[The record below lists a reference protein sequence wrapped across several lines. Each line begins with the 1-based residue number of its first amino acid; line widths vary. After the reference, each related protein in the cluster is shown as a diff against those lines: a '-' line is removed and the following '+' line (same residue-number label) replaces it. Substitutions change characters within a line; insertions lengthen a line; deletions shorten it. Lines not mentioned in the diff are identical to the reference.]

1 MSGVTTESSAVENV
15 RVDYAEVMRR
25 LPHRY
30 PFLLVDRAEDFVAGV
45 SITGIKNVSHN
56 EPFFPGHFPIDPVM
70 PGVLIVES
78 MAQTGAL
85 LMSKTL
91 DVAVE
96 GKVIMFMSIDGVRF
110 RKPARPGDQL
120 KMKVIVTRQRGDIF
134 KFRGETFIDDKLAA
148 EADFAAMVVTVEQ
161 PVPA

>member
-1 MSGVTTESSAVENV
+1 MTEQTENI
-15 RVDYAEVMRR
+15 RIDYAEVMRR
-25 LPHRY
+25 LPHRF

-56 EPFFPGHFPIDPVM
+56 EPFFQGHFPIDPVM

-91 DVAVE
+91 DVSVE
-96 GKVIMFMSIDGVRF
+96 GKVILFMSIDGVRF

-120 KMKVIVTRQRGDIF
+120 RLMVKVTRQRGDIF
-134 KFRGETFIDDKLAA
+134 KFRGETFIDGKLAA
-148 EADFAAMVVTVEQ
+148 EADFAAMVATVADPVT
-161 PVPA
+161 P

>member
-1 MSGVTTESSAVENV
+1 MGENDA
-15 RVDYAEVMRR
+15 RIDYAEVMRR

-30 PFLLVDRAEDFVAGV
+30 PFLLVDRAEDFVAGT
-45 SITGIKNVSHN
+45 SITGVKNVTHN

-70 PGVLIVES
+70 PGVLIVEA

-91 DVAVE
+91 NVEVE

-120 KMKVIVTRQRGDIF
+120 RMRVMVTKQRGDVF

-161 PVPA
+161 PTS

>member
-1 MSGVTTESSAVENV
+1 MTEQTENI
-15 RVDYAEVMRR
+15 RIDYAEVMRR
-25 LPHRY
+25 LPHRF

-56 EPFFPGHFPIDPVM
+56 EPFFQGHFPIDPVM

-96 GKVIMFMSIDGVRF
+96 GKVILFMSIDGVRF

-120 KMKVIVTRQRGDIF
+120 RLMVKVTRQRGDIF
-134 KFRGETFIDDKLAA
+134 KFRGETFIDGKLAA
-148 EADFAAMVVTVEQ
+148 EADFAAMVATVTD
-161 PVPA
+161 PVTP

>member
-1 MSGVTTESSAVENV
+1 MAEPGVTI
-15 RVDYAEVMRR
+15 DYAEVMRR

-30 PFLLVDRAEDFVAGV
+30 PFLLVDKAEAFVAHA

-70 PGVLIVES
+70 PGVLIVEA

-85 LMSKTL
+85 LMSKSL
-91 DVAVE
+91 DISVE

-120 KMKVIVTRQRGDIF
+120 RMNVVVTRARGEAF

-148 EADFAAMVVTVEQ
+148 EAEFMAMAVTVDQ
-161 PVPA
+161 PVTP

>member
-1 MSGVTTESSAVENV
+1 VTEQTENI
-15 RVDYAEVMRR
+15 RIDYAEVMRR
-25 LPHRY
+25 LPHRF

-56 EPFFPGHFPIDPVM
+56 EPFFQGHFPIDPVM

-96 GKVIMFMSIDGVRF
+96 GKVILFMSIDGVRF

-120 KMKVIVTRQRGDIF
+120 RLMVKVTRQRGDIF
-134 KFRGETFIDDKLAA
+134 KFRGETFIDGKLAA
-148 EADFAAMVVTVEQ
+148 EADFAAMVATVADPVT
-161 PVPA
+161 P

>member
-1 MSGVTTESSAVENV
+1 MAEGDDRGPQDRGVEI
-15 RVDYAEVMRR
+15 DYAEVMRR

-30 PFLLVDRAEDFVAGV
+30 PFLLIDRAESFVANTSIVGV
-45 SITGIKNVSHN
+45 KNVSHN
-56 EPFFPGHFPIDPVM
+56 EPFFQGHFPIDPVM
-70 PGVLIVES
+70 PGVLIVEA

-120 KMKVIVTRQRGDIF
+120 RMHVVVTRARGDAF
-134 KFRGETFIDDKLAA
+134 KFRGETYIDGKLAA
-148 EADFAAMVVTVEQ
+148 EAEFMAMVVTVAE
-161 PVPA
+161 PVA

>member
-1 MSGVTTESSAVENV
+1 MAEGDD
-15 RVDYAEVMRR
+15 RIDYAEVMRR

-30 PFLLVDRAEDFVAGV
+30 PFLLVDKAQDFVANT
-45 SITGIKNVSHN
+45 SITGIKNVTHN

-70 PGVLIVES
+70 PGVLIVEA

-85 LMSKTL
+85 LMSKTM

-96 GKVIMFMSIDGVRF
+96 DKVIMFMSIDGVRF

-120 KMKVIVTRQRGDIF
+120 RMQVTVTKQRGDVF

-148 EADFAAMVVTVEQ
+148 EADFAAMVVTVET
-161 PVPA
+161 PVTA

>member
-1 MSGVTTESSAVENV
+1 MTEQTENI
-15 RVDYAEVMRR
+15 RIDYAEVMRR
-25 LPHRY
+25 LPHRF

-56 EPFFPGHFPIDPVM
+56 EPFFQGHFPIDPVM

-85 LMSKTL
+85 LMSKSM
-91 DVAVE
+91 DVQVE

-120 KMKVIVTRQRGDIF
+120 RMQVVVTKVRGDIF
-134 KFRGETFIDDKLAA
+134 KFRGETFIDGKLAS
-148 EADFAAMVVTVEQ
+148 EADFAAMMVTVD
-161 PVPA
+161 PSAAS

>member
-1 MSGVTTESSAVENV
+1 MGESDVSI
-15 RVDYAEVMRR
+15 DYAEVMRR

-30 PFLLVDRAEDFVAGV
+30 PFLLVDRAEDFVAGA
-45 SITGIKNVSHN
+45 SITGVKNVTHN

-70 PGVLIVES
+70 PGVLIVEA

-91 DVAVE
+91 NVEVE

-120 KMKVIVTRQRGDIF
+120 RMRVMVTKQRGDVF

-161 PVPA
+161 PTS

>member
-1 MSGVTTESSAVENV
+1 MTEQTENI
-15 RVDYAEVMRR
+15 RIDYAEVMRR
-25 LPHRY
+25 LPHRF
-30 PFLLVDRAEDFVAGV
+30 PFLLVDRAEDFVAGE

-56 EPFFPGHFPIDPVM
+56 EPFFQGHFPIDPVM

-96 GKVIMFMSIDGVRF
+96 GKVILFMSIDGVRF

-120 KMKVIVTRQRGDIF
+120 RLMVKVTRQRGDIF
-134 KFRGETFIDDKLAA
+134 KFRGETFIDGKLAA
-148 EADFAAMVVTVEQ
+148 EADFAAMVATVADPVT
-161 PVPA
+161 P

>member
-1 MSGVTTESSAVENV
+1 MNPQTNKTNIG
-15 RVDYAEVMRR
+15 VDYAEVMRR

-30 PFLLVDRAEDFVAGV
+30 PFLLVDRAEDFVAGI

-120 KMKVIVTRQRGDIF
+120 RLEVKVTKQRGDIF
-134 KFRGETFIDDKLAA
+134 KFRGETFIDGKLAA
-148 EADFAAMVVTVEQ
+148 EADFAAMVVTVDQ
-161 PVPA
+161 PVS

>member
-1 MSGVTTESSAVENV
+1 MTEAGVTVAGTTI
-15 RVDYAEVMRR
+15 DYAEVMRR

-30 PFLLVDRAEDFVAGV
+30 PFLLVDKAEAFVAGV
-45 SITGIKNVSHN
+45 SITGIKNVTHN

-70 PGVLIVES
+70 PGVLIVEA

-85 LMSKTL
+85 LMSKSL

-120 KMKVIVTRQRGDIF
+120 KMDVIVTKQRGDIF

-148 EADFAAMVVTVEQ
+148 EADFAAMVVTVAE
-161 PVPA
+161 PAQ

>member
-1 MSGVTTESSAVENV
+1 MTEPTENI
-15 RVDYAEVMRR
+15 RIDYAEVMRR

-30 PFLLVDRAEDFVAGV
+30 PFLLVDRAEDFVSGA

-56 EPFFPGHFPIDPVM
+56 EPFFQGHFPIDPVM

-120 KMKVIVTRQRGDIF
+120 RLEVKVTKQRGDIF
-134 KFRGETFIDDKLAA
+134 KFRGETFIDGKLAA
-148 EADFAAMVVTVEQ
+148 EADFAAMVVTVAE
-161 PVPA
+161 PVTP

>member
-1 MSGVTTESSAVENV
+1 MTDETGAGGK
-15 RVDYAEVMRR
+15 VDYAEVMRR

-30 PFLLVDRAEDFVAGV
+30 PFLLVDRAEDYVANE
-45 SITGIKNVSHN
+45 SIVGIKNVTFN

-70 PGVLIVES
+70 PGVLIVEA

-91 DVAVE
+91 DVDVE

-120 KMKVIVTRQRGDIF
+120 RMEVKVTKHRGDIF
-134 KFRGETFIDDKLAA
+134 KFRGETLIDGKLAA
-148 EADFAAMVVTVEQ
+148 EADFAAMVVTVDQ
-161 PVPA
+161 PVTP

>member
-1 MSGVTTESSAVENV
+1 MTEPAVV
-15 RVDYAEVMRR
+15 IDYAEVMRR

-30 PFLLVDRAEDFVAGV
+30 PFLLVDKAEAFVPNT

-70 PGVLIVES
+70 PGVLIVEA

-85 LMSKTL
+85 LMSKSL
-91 DVAVE
+91 DVVVE

-120 KMKVIVTRQRGDIF
+120 RMDVVVTRQRGDIF
-134 KFRGETFIDDKLAA
+134 KFRGETFIDGKLAA
-148 EADFAAMVVTVEQ
+148 EAEFAAMVATVDQ
-161 PVPA
+161 PVAP